1 MSPCLRV
8 SLSPY
13 LLVSLSL
20 ALLSPAFAQKQKL
33 PTPPRIGE
41 ITIEKFQ
48 DLLYQPETNYFKSPG
63 PVTITIIDAD
73 TGEKTVLTADDAE
86 GQPNGDI
93 IVKGKLRLQRTEGYL
108 TGRGLTYH
116 GADVTGEIFEA
127 ESKVANTT
135 LRGKKIEMLRDEK
148 GRQVLRATGAYF
160 TTCIEQTPHY
170 HITAREIR
178 VLTTSRQVTA
188 KNLSFWVG
196 RTKLFSL
203 PSFTRSFNRTSESP
217 IPLPAYSKDNFVQ
230 VHFTNSLIEEP
241 RTLFNYDFTVSLKH
255 TPSGTVIY
263 ERDLGNPTD
272 QEPPPS
278 SRKFTVTEP
287 LRSALESSPALLRRA
302 TPELDLKRVS
312 LYGLLTANTF
322 VYNRRRTDLRV
333 SRLPE
338 VGISFRN
345 ILNRPAR
352 IDDPDFK
359 FPRARSAFGTG
370 FLSPANW
377 FMNAEAALGY
387 YQETPTHTQATRLAF
402 RADATS
408 PLFLVS
414 SQLYVRYGGTLW
426 ANAYGNNNAYT
437 LMSPEAEM
445 SYFLGRGTLLGAA
458 YRYSK
463 DFGKTPFEFDRRDV
477 THELRL
483 RYAYSGGSWAYDT
496 EIKYDMERL
505 RAYDSLFS
513 IVRRLDCLEFGLAY
527 RTRNQGISLI
537 FNLLPGSFSGR
548 GAPAAGT
555 TGTGRRP

>member
-1 MSPCLRV
+1 V
-8 SLSPY
+8 
-13 LLVSLSL
+13 
-20 ALLSPAFAQKQKL
+20 
-33 PTPPRIGE
+33 GE
-41 ITIEKFQ
+41 ITIEKFR

-63 PVTITIIDAD
+63 PVTITIVDAD

-93 IVKGKLRLQRTEGYL
+93 VVKGSLRLVRPEGYL

-116 GADVTGEIFEA
+116 SGDVTGEVSEA
-127 ESKVANTT
+127 ESRVANTT
-135 LRGKKIEMLRDEK
+135 LRGRKIELLRDEK

-178 VLTTSRQVTA
+178 VLTSSRRVTA
-188 KNLSFWVG
+188 KGLSFWVG

-203 PSFTRSFNRTSESP
+203 PTFTRSFNRTSESP
-217 IPLPAYSKDNFVQ
+217 IPLPAYSKDNFLQ
-230 VHFTNSLIEEP
+230 LHFTNSFVEEP
-241 RTLFNYDFTVSLKH
+241 KTLFNYDLTLSLKR
-255 TPSGTVIY
+255 TPSGTLTY
-263 ERDLGNPTD
+263 ETDLGNQSD
-272 QEPPPS
+272 DAPPPS

-287 LRSALESSPALLRRA
+287 LRTALESSPALLRRGM
-302 TPELDLKRVS
+302 PETDLKRNTF
-312 LYGLLTANTF
+312 YGLVTGNTF

-338 VGISFRN
+338 VGVSFRN

-359 FPRARSAFGTG
+359 FPRAQTAFGTG

-377 FMNAEAALGY
+377 FINAEAAFGY
-387 YQETPTHTQATRLAF
+387 YQENPTHAQATRLGF
-402 RADATS
+402 RGDATS
-408 PLFLVS
+408 PLFVVLP
-414 SQLYVRYGGTLW
+414 QLYIRYGGTLW
-426 ANAYGNNNAYT
+426 ANVYGNYNAYT
-437 LMSPEAEM
+437 LISPETEL
-445 SYFLGRGTLLGAA
+445 SYFLGHGTLIGAA
-458 YRYSK
+458 YRYAK

-477 THELRL
+477 THEMRL
-483 RYAYSGGSWAYDT
+483 RYAYSGGAWAYDT

-513 IVRRLDCLEFGLAY
+513 VVRRLDCIEFGLAY

-537 FNLLPGSFSGR
+537 FNLLPGSLAGHQ

-555 TGTGRRP
+555 TGTRGRQ

>member
-1 MSPCLRV
+1 MSLCL
-8 SLSPY
+8 
-13 LLVSLSL
+13 
-20 ALLSPAFAQKQKL
+20 PAIPASAQKQKV
-33 PTPPRIGE
+33 PPSPRVGE
-41 ITIEKFQ
+41 ITIQKFQ
-48 DLLYQPETNYFKSPG
+48 DLLYQPDTNYFKAPG
-63 PVTITIIDAD
+63 PVTITILDAD

-93 IVKGKLRLQRTEGYL
+93 IVKGRLRLQRTEGYL
-108 TGRGLTYH
+108 TGHGLTFH
-116 GADVTGEIFEA
+116 SNSQTGEVSEA

-135 LRGKKIEMLRDEK
+135 LRGKKIELLQDDK

-160 TTCIEQTPHY
+160 TTCVEQTPHY

-178 VLTTSRQVTA
+178 VLTTSRRVTA

-217 IPLPAYSKDNFVQ
+217 IPLPAYSKDSFLQ
-230 VHFTNSLIEEP
+230 IHFINSLIEEP
-241 RTLFNYDFTVSLKH
+241 KTLFNYDITMSLKR

-263 ERDLGNPTD
+263 ENDLGNPAD
-272 QEPPPS
+272 DAPPPS
-278 SRKFTVTEP
+278 SRKFTATEP
-287 LRSALESSPALLRRA
+287 IRSALESSPALLRHS
-302 TPELDLKRVS
+302 PPDLDLKRTT
-312 LYGLLTANTF
+312 LYGMVTANTF

-338 VGISFRN
+338 VGVSFRN

-352 IDDPDFK
+352 IEDPDFK
-359 FPRARSAFGTG
+359 FPRAQSAFGTG

-377 FMNAEAALGY
+377 FMNAEVALGY
-387 YQETPTHTQATRLAF
+387 YQENPTHSQGSRLAF

-408 PLFLVS
+408 PLFLVTNK
-414 SQLYVRYGGTLW
+414 LYVRYGGTLW

-437 LMSPEAEM
+437 LLSPEAELN
-445 SYFLGRGTLLGAA
+445 YFLGHSTLLGTA

-463 DFGKTPFEFDRRDV
+463 DFGKTPFLFDQRDV

-483 RYAYSGGSWAYDT
+483 RYGYVGGSWGYDT
-496 EIKYDMERL
+496 EVKYDMERL

-513 IVRRLDCLEFGLAY
+513 VVRRLDCVEFGVAY

-537 FNLLPGSFSGR
+537 FNLLPGSLARHSSASAT
-548 GAPAAGT
+548 GA
-555 TGTGRRP
+555 TGTRGRQ